1 MFKDHIE
8 SLIHIPPEINNKES
22 WCRSDP
28 ITKSIAFSGTAPY
41 KSQIYPIHSM
51 GEEKTEEE
59 SKTKDEESKEEE
71 MKVKEAVD
79 TEDTQNESESTEKT
93 TETEKAEQ
101 LVLFTEK

>member
-1 MFKDHIE
+1 MLKGHIE
-8 SLIHIPPEINNKES
+8 SLIHIPPEINNEES

-28 ITKSIAFSGTAPY
+28 ITKSIAFSRIARY

-51 GEEKTEEE
+51 GEEKTEKE
-59 SKTKDEESKEEE
+59 SKPKDEESKEEE

-93 TETEKAEQ
+93 AEVEKAE
-101 LVLFTEK
+101 